1 MDGWDVWLCLGEDSH
16 GPLQVVLAG
25 LVDLDDLSSLKSF
38 FTLSFQWPSVMELHW
53 MDGSMDGWIDGWM
66 DQWLRFGEDSQVPH
80 QLDLVG
86 LGDLGWV
93 DLTSPRSGPQSGNR
107 TKEFFLL
114 LLLLL
119 AKNKQDCPAL
129 PKFAP
134 AKNKQ
139 EAKTKCPCSAQRF
152 TLIPL

>member
-1 MDGWDVWLCLGEDSH
+1 
-16 GPLQVVLAG
+16 
-25 LVDLDDLSSLKSF
+25 
-38 FTLSFQWPSVMELHW
+38 MESHW
-53 MDGSMDGWIDGWM
+53 MDGSMDGWIDGSV
-66 DQWLRFGEDSQVPH
+66 LGKTASFHTS
-80 QLDLVG
+80 LILLV
-86 LGDLGWV
+86 L
-93 DLTSPRSGPQSGNR
+93 LTSPCSGPQSGNR
-107 TKEFFLL
+107 TREFFLL

-139 EAKTKCPCSAQRF
+139 EAKTKCPRSAQHF